1 MSIYL
6 FLKTMKIPISWL
18 LAKPSNQVLHCFHSK
33 GKKCFK
39 SNSKLTTGILQVN
52 RIKIGEE
59 RISMT
64 RVNYFSFQRSCGIQK
79 FLSIN
84 VFDRGLYGPP
94 SRSNCPKDPN
104 ASRGGGGVRT
114 RTSKE
119 TTCDF
124 PGGVG
129 GEGEKNKAKKDLVRK
144 LFVLF
149 CKVTGYSLLISGTQP
164 DIYYI

>member
-1 MSIYL
+1 MD
-6 FLKTMKIPISWL
+6 L
-18 LAKPSNQVLHCFHSK
+18 LREAIAQ
-33 GKKCFK
+33 
-39 SNSKLTTGILQVN
+39 
-52 RIKIGEE
+52 RIQMLLE
-59 RISMT
+59 
-64 RVNYFSFQRSCGIQK
+64 
-79 FLSIN
+79 
-84 VFDRGLYGPP
+84 
-94 SRSNCPKDPN
+94 
-104 ASRGGGGVRT
+104 GGGGVRT